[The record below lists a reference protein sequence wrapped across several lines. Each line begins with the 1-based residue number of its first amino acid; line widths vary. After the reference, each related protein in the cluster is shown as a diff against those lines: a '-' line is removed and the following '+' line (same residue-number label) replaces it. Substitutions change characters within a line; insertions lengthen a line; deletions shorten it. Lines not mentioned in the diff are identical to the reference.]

1 MILAKRNCI
10 VPLLVA
16 FCGPLALS
24 QIQDKRPAMAGGADN
39 NGGTPALIRDSVVTM
54 SDGAKMHLRLPITN
68 VLLAGPDYSS
78 RRTLRPA
85 DFIVFYVGCRIDQ
98 ALKVIRVIPGLF
110 NVRACVCHD
119 SFTRV
124 PERKQKK
131 LYLCLF
137 CPTQ

>member
-1 MILAKRNCI
+1 MAAEREFWCQDLVEHSVRDRMLGYFFNRLMHRDLDCFRMPRHNRGLDLAESRVNT
-10 VPLLVA
+10 
-16 FCGPLALS
+16 S
-24 QIQDKRPAMAGGADN
+24 R
-39 NGGTPALIRDSVVTM
+39 
-54 SDGAKMHLRLPITN
+54 PITN
-68 VLLAGPDYSS
+68 LLLAGPDYSS

-110 NVRACVCHD
+110 NVRACVRHD